1 MRKVS
6 FFACS
11 AFAALMFAA
20 CGDDPVTGAAQPI
33 GGNGGQ
39 GPVAVLDST
48 RNVSLNLGGCYEH
61 PYDALMRS
69 LAPSKAYL
77 VIDEAGHHVV
87 IPNIEEACGYADIV
101 FNNQRVLDTLKI
113 NFVGDP
119 TDCMC
124 VTDDWFNIDP
134 IDADIKYLVYQN
146 TVYEVVTEPLPVRSS
161 SSVVIES
168 SSEMA
173 LSSAVVS
180 SSSVMPELSS
190 SSADVSSSSET
201 LEISSSSVVVSSSSA
216 EPDPSHVIVT
226 DATAYCRTTSNI
238 DPMLDGA
245 SGVADRSDAALPPV
259 AYRYVGGTRIGFT
272 LENISMTCNVEI
284 EKMEVYESEET
295 IYVKPKLDYTNAQR
309 CLCESRLQFSLPVE
323 AIFYTAKYLVLDD
336 GSSVNF
342 QNKMEIY
349 DMDVITIDEVEGK
362 TPVAVK
368 DFNAGCNNNKYLT
381 TGATKLDNSLLPVF
395 DKEESEGYAFVVEEG
410 DDYMMIE
417 MDDLQYS
424 CGTVFEGFEVK
435 AANDTLYVESF
446 VDPSSPVAKCLC
458 PTRIQLKVAKN
469 ELTFNSQYLILDKYQ
484 ELMLVRKTAL

>member
-1 MRKVS
+1 MKKLS

-20 CGDDPVTGAAQPI
+20 CGDDSVTGAVQPI

-48 RNVSLNLGGCYEH
+48 RNVSLNFGGCYEH
-61 PYDALMRS
+61 PYDALMKS

-113 NFVGDP
+113 NFVGNP

-134 IDADIKYLVYQN
+134 FDADIKYFEYLG

-161 SSVVIES
+161 SSAAIES

-180 SSSVMPELSS
+180 SSSEQPQLSS
-190 SSADVSSSSET
+190 SVD
-201 LEISSSSVVVSSSSA
+201 VSSSSA
-216 EPDPSHVIVT
+216 EPQDPSHIIVT
-226 DATAYCRTTSNI
+226 DATADCRTTSNI
-238 DPMLDGA
+238 DPMLDG
-245 SGVADRSDAALPPV
+245 SVDEKLSDAALPPV
-259 AYRYVGGTRIGFT
+259 AYRYVGPSRTGFT
-272 LENISMTCNVEI
+272 IENISMTCNI
-284 EKMEVYESEET
+284 SIDSMDVYVSGET
-295 IYVKPKLDYTNAQR
+295 VYVTPKLNYAEAQR
-309 CLCESRLQFSLPVE
+309 CLCESRLQFSLPNDP
-323 AIFYTAKYLVLDD
+323 AYYKAKYLVFDD

-349 DMDVITIDEVEGK
+349 DMDVVTVDE
-362 TPVAVK
+362 A
-368 DFNAGCNNNKYLT
+368 
-381 TGATKLDNSLLPVF
+381 S
-395 DKEESEGYAFVVEEG
+395 AF
-410 DDYMMIE
+410 
-417 MDDLQYS
+417 
-424 CGTVFEGFEVK
+424 
-435 AANDTLYVESF
+435 
-446 VDPSSPVAKCLC
+446 
-458 PTRIQLKVAKN
+458 
-469 ELTFNSQYLILDKYQ
+469 
-484 ELMLVRKTAL
+484 

>member
-48 RNVSLNLGGCYEH
+48 RNMSLDLKGCYGH

-134 IDADIKYLVYQN
+134 VDADIKYLVYQN

-161 SSVVIES
+161 SSSES
-168 SSEMA
+168 
-173 LSSAVVS
+173 LTQS
-180 SSSVMPELSS
+180 SSSVEVASSSSAVESSSSVTPELSS
-190 SSADVSSSSET
+190 SSAE
-201 LEISSSSVVVSSSSA
+201 VSSSSA

-238 DPMLDGA
+238 DPMLDG
-245 SGVADRSDAALPPV
+245 SRSSEERPDAALPPV

-417 MDDLQYS
+417 MDNLQYA
-424 CGTVFEGFEVK
+424 CGSVFEGFEVK

-469 ELTFNSQYLILDKYQ
+469 EQTFNSQYLILDKYH
-484 ELMLVRKTAL
+484 ELLLVRKTAL

>member
-1 MRKVS
+1 MKKLS

-20 CGDDPVTGAAQPI
+20 CGEDSVSGVDQPV

-39 GPVAVLDST
+39 SGPVAVLDSS
-48 RNVSLNLGGCYEH
+48 RNMSLDLKGCYGH
-61 PYDALMRS
+61 PYDALMKS
-69 LAPSKAYL
+69 LAPSNAYL

-134 IDADIKYLVYQN
+134 VDADIKYLVYQN
-146 TVYEVVTEPLPVRSS
+146 TVYVVVTEPLPVRSS
-161 SSVVIES
+161 SSSESLTQS
-168 SSEMA
+168 SSSIEVA
-173 LSSAVVS
+173 S
-180 SSSVMPELSS
+180 SSSVVESSSSVTPELSS
-190 SSADVSSSSET
+190 SSVQPQF
-201 LEISSSSVVVSSSSA
+201 SSSSVDVCSSSVTP
-216 EPDPSHVIVT
+216 PDPSHVIVT

-245 SGVADRSDAALPPV
+245 SGVADRYEAALPPV
-259 AYRYVGGTRIGFT
+259 AYRYVGGTRTGFT
-272 LENISMTCNVEI
+272 LENILMTCNVEI
-284 EKMEVYESEET
+284 EEMEVYESEGV

-349 DMDVITIDEVEGK
+349 DMDVITVDE
-362 TPVAVK
+362 A
-368 DFNAGCNNNKYLT
+368 
-381 TGATKLDNSLLPVF
+381 S
-395 DKEESEGYAFVVEEG
+395 AF
-410 DDYMMIE
+410 
-417 MDDLQYS
+417 
-424 CGTVFEGFEVK
+424 
-435 AANDTLYVESF
+435 
-446 VDPSSPVAKCLC
+446 
-458 PTRIQLKVAKN
+458 
-469 ELTFNSQYLILDKYQ
+469 
-484 ELMLVRKTAL
+484 